1 MRQRNMDRD
10 RGTRDLRTGA
20 GTEIQGQR
28 VRTDGQRVRTDGQ
41 RVRTDGQRVRTD
53 GQRVRTDG
61 QRVRTEVGAETRTR
75 VEFRFSLSLYYTSR

>member
-28 VRTDGQRVRTDGQ
+28 VRTDGQRDRNRSGSRDKNKG
-41 RVRTDGQRVRTD
+41 RVQV
-53 GQRVRTDG
+53 
-61 QRVRTEVGAETRTR
+61 
-75 VEFRFSLSLYYTSR
+75 